1 MTGTTTRPIF
11 SQFLVST
18 CNFSFDDVLGKNSN
32 GRYTVL
38 DDKSVKLEDSM
49 VEETIL
55 LENLP
60 FIKNML
66 ARVADLN

>member
-1 MTGTTTRPIF
+1 MMYWK
-11 SQFLVST
+11 
-18 CNFSFDDVLGKNSN
+18 KNAN

-38 DDKSVKLEDSM
+38 DDKRVKLEDSM

-60 FIKNML
+60 FTKNML